1 MWSSDFSRS
10 PRLPYPYLSRVSGN
24 KIEKVEKIYD
34 CVYLQEMSV
43 EKIFFFFFFLEWCN
57 LKKFR
62 KLLLFLCEKWTIIS
76 LIILSFLDI
85 WMYENSFVIVETI
98 DSSNIFCEL
107 YFCIRFLEIFISDEK
122 NGVHAILYYISL
134 GERVESIGTE
144 EGSRHCTLPSFH
156 WFWTSWVCRWARGS
170 WVYAGKYSPNL
181 FHSMDPNL
189 IQFISHLF
197 VKLSKFVSKF
207 DLDFQ
212 KCFFDRFFA
221 SIF

>member
-1 MWSSDFSRS
+1 MDNYFVDHSFIFG
-10 PRLPYPYLSRVSGN
+10 YLNIWKFIRHRWN
-24 KIEKVEKIYD
+24 D
-34 CVYLQEMSV
+34 R
-43 EKIFFFFFFLEWCN
+43 FF
-57 LKKFR
+57 K
-62 KLLLFLCEKWTIIS
+62 
-76 LIILSFLDI
+76 
-85 WMYENSFVIVETI
+85 
-98 DSSNIFCEL
+98 NIFCEL
-107 YFCIRFLEIFISDEK
+107 YFCIRFLDIFISDEK